1 MDNPTCPLGNLLS
14 ASTKPFLDRLCLG
27 LFVDLLTIYLLA
39 LITKRWVFKCF
50 AAETKV
56 LVNFE
61 KQKFTDSEIDL
72 SNRVLLR
79 ALKIFGTG
87 GGDYVYVGAYAA
99 ATALVVC
106 TCLLAWS
113 LTISRS
119 FNLV

>member
-1 MDNPTCPLGNLLS
+1 
-14 ASTKPFLDRLCLG
+14 
-27 LFVDLLTIYLLA
+27 VDLLTTPTIYLLA

-99 ATALVVC
+99 AAALVVC
-106 TCLLAWS
+106 ACMPACLVS
-113 LTISRS
+113 NNQSYVVS
-119 FNLV
+119 VCYN